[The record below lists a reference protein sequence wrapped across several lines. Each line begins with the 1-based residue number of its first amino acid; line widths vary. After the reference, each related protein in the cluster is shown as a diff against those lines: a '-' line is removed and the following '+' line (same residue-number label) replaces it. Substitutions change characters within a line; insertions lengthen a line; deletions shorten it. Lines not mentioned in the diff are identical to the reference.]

1 LTALIVQDTKM
12 PSKDERGYIL
22 SEREGIDVAGI
33 DVAGID
39 VAGIDVDVGTK
50 AAAVLQGCRMTC

>member
-1 LTALIVQDTKM
+1 M

-33 DVAGID
+33 DVACID